1 MSYEPTNWKT
11 GDVVTSAKLNKIEGG
26 VSEVSEAYEPTV
38 WKTGDVVT
46 SAKLNKIEQALADA
60 TAESWVTV
68 FDGEVTTEGSNPV
81 PMAGLT
87 LSEPLT
93 ATNIRVTFNGQV
105 YECAQQTSPYTY
117 YGTDFTA
124 DPVDWATYP
133 FSVADAGGGIWYLAT
148 ESTGTYTVKIE
159 ADSSA
164 SVQGLRFAS
173 ISVFNPAGARI
184 EYAGID
190 SGILFVNNFA
200 QSTASGVG
208 VPIQIPFIDAARINI
223 YISQGTTVTCTGE
236 IELESGNKY
245 LVRGD
250 GTITIS

>member
-1 MSYEPTNWKT
+1 MSYEHTDWKT
-11 GDVVTSAKLNKIEGG
+11 GDIVTSAKLNKIEGG
-26 VSEVSEAYEPTV
+26 VSEVAEAYEPTV

-81 PMAGLT
+81 PMYGLT

-93 ATNIRVTFNGQV
+93 ATNIRITFNGQV
-105 YECAQQTSPYTY
+105 YECAKQTVPFTY

-133 FSVADAGGGIWYLAT
+133 FSVADASGGIWYLAT
-148 ESTGTYTVKIE
+148 ESAGTYTVKIE
-159 ADSSA
+159 ANSSA
-164 SVQGLRFAS
+164 QVLRFAN
-173 ISVFNPAGARI
+173 ISVSNPAGARI
-184 EYAGID
+184 EYVGID
-190 SGILFVNNFA
+190 NGILSVINIVE
-200 QSTASGVG
+200 STSSGFSI
-208 VPIQIPFIDAARINI
+208 PIQIPLIDAARIHI
-223 YISQGTTVTCTGE
+223 YISQGSEVTCTGE
-236 IELESGNKY
+236 IELESGNQY

-250 GTITIS
+250 GTININ